1 MWYIGDD
8 TFGHGCFIVAIND
21 EQGIPELD
29 YTVRRGEHK
38 PLYFNDKDKAKAAL
52 RLFKKWCKANYGA
65 PQHRL
70 MENPKV
76 ISVPQAQLNLF

>member
-8 TFGHGCFIVAIND
+8 TFGRGCFIVAINS
-21 EQGIPELD
+21 EQGITELD

-38 PLYFNDKDKAKAAL
+38 PLYFNDEDKAKAAL
-52 RLFKKWCKANYGA
+52 REFKAWCVKHYGA

-70 MENPKV
+70 MENPQIIKV
-76 ISVPQAQLNLF
+76 PEAQLNLF